1 MIRDGRGL
9 SQPQGVHIQRLRVR
23 KSLPQGWWSQRE
35 AGALWE
41 AIEKTSGFT
50 RGRRAA
56 CAKARGVGRQSVVF
70 AGSRVKEGPKGRRS
84 GWRLAE
90 GPKLGRPW
98 RGHGTPPTPWT
109 AQAGDGTQPPGA
121 REVWVSLGE
130 GQAEGQDL
138 PRPRGL

>member
-1 MIRDGRGL
+1 MIRNGRGL

-70 AGSRVKEGPKGRRS
+70 AGSRVRRAPK
-84 GWRLAE
+84 
-90 GPKLGRPW
+90 
-98 RGHGTPPTPWT
+98 
-109 AQAGDGTQPPGA
+109 AGGVG
-121 REVWVSLGE
+121 G
-130 GQAEGQDL
+130 G
-138 PRPRGL
+138 